1 MCSSCKLELQVY
13 FSDGFE
19 PSLINGNRIES
30 KEASKR
36 KTDKHTEYMLFF
48 MFLSLAYA
56 LYFNVWI
63 LLKQQHKKNG
73 FAWNG
78 FFPVFHLFSTQVAK

>member
-36 KTDKHTEYMLFF
+36 NTDKHTEYMLFF

-63 LLKQQHKKNG
+63 LLKQQHKKKMVLHEM
-73 FAWNG
+73 A
-78 FFPVFHLFSTQVAK
+78 FFRFFICFRLK